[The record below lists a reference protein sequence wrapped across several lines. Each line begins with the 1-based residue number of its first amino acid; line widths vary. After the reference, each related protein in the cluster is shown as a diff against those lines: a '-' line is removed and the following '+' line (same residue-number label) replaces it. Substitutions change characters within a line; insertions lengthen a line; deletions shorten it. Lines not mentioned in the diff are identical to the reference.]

1 MANKKQIAE
10 DVLTKI
16 GGKEN
21 VEFSTHCLTRL
32 RFNLKDQGLV
42 DLDEVKAI
50 PGVLGAI
57 VQNGQTQVIIGESV
71 GDVYDELCNIAGFAK
86 TETINENLD
95 MPTEKKKFSFG
106 AIFDVLSGCFGPIIP
121 ALAGAGIMKGL
132 LTLCTTYHF
141 MANDSGVYLI
151 LNAAADSAFY
161 FLPFL
166 LAVTAA
172 KKFKTNITMAVVVA
186 GIYMYPSIMA
196 GAGKS
201 IDIVG
206 LDVTLLKYSSTVVPI
221 LLSVWIMSYIYRI
234 VNDHT
239 ISYLRVVVVPIVTIL
254 IMAPLSIIVLG
265 PLGYYAGVY
274 VGELFKWLFDIAP
287 WLGGLIDGATRPWV
301 ILTGM
306 HMAMSP
312 IMINN
317 IETLGYDMLGPVHA
331 CASMAAAGM
340 CFGAFLKARNVDN
353 KSASFTS
360 FISAFIGITEPAI
373 YGVAFRFKKPLWAL
387 MIGGGVSGAIV
398 SMLGGK
404 AMTFAMPSPLS
415 LPAYTGSIPAVVI
428 GMVIAF
434 ILTAGLTYLFG
445 LNEAIEKDQRAIEA
459 EKKAVKLGK

>member
-1 MANKKQIAE
+1 MATKKQIAE
-10 DVLTKI
+10 NVLEKI
-16 GGKEN
+16 GGKAN

-42 DLDEVKAI
+42 NLDDIKAI

-57 VQNGQTQVIIGESV
+57 LQNGQTQVIIGGSV
-71 GDVYDELCNIAGFAK
+71 GDVYDELCAIAGFAK
-86 TETINENLD
+86 TDVIDENLD
-95 MPTEKKKFSFG
+95 EPTEKKKFSMG
-106 AIFDVLSGCFGPIIP
+106 TIFDVLSSCFGPVIP

-132 LTLCTTYHF
+132 LTLCSTYQL
-141 MANDSGVYLI
+141 MPTDSGIYLL
-151 LNAAADSAFY
+151 LNASADAAFY

-166 LAVTAA
+166 LAVSAA
-172 KKFKTNITMAVVVA
+172 KKFKTNISMAVVIA
-186 GIYMYPSIMA
+186 GIYMYPTIMA

-201 IDIVG
+201 ISIVG
-206 LDVTLLKYSSTVVPI
+206 IDVTLVKYSSTVLPI
-221 LLSVWIMSYIYRI
+221 LLSVWIMSYVYKF

-254 IMAPLSIIVLG
+254 VMAPLSIMLLG
-265 PLGYYAGVY
+265 PIGYYAGVY
-274 VGELFKWLFDIAP
+274 VGEGFKWLFDVAP
-287 WLGGLIDGATRPWV
+287 WLGGLIDVATRPWV

-353 KSASFTS
+353 KSTSFSS

-373 YGVAFRFKKPLWAL
+373 YGVAFRFKKPLLAL

-398 SMLGGK
+398 SMLGAK
-404 AMTFAMPSPLS
+404 AITFAMPSPLS
-415 LPAYTGSIPAVVI
+415 LPAYTGSIPVVI
-428 GMVIAF
+428 LGMVIAF
-434 ILTAGLTYLFG
+434 ILTAVLTYMFG
-445 LNEAIEKDQRAIEA
+445 FNEAIDKDQRAIEA
-459 EKKAVKLGK
+459 EKKAVKIGK